1 MTTSE
6 EAAFLPR
13 SVITSDQV
21 ATEPAGRARRPQTRT
36 AERQARPKP
45 ARPVRPRTR
54 KASRNA
60 GFEPEG
66 PHVRLGVAW
75 ALVTLAAL
83 LGGPAWAAVW
93 MAPAAALAAAS
104 SQRSWHDRPDWRRRN
119 QPVGPTG
126 SAPLD
131 SAPAPDG
138 FDRRA
143 GRREM
148 VGPEDSGDRRL
159 AGRPEPAAPA
169 DSGRRGP
176 ASRPGVVQP
185 PVLLAAGAA
194 GLITLV
200 SAAGP
205 VATIAISIVVAVGIL
220 VAATLGPRSDPGPAR
235 RLLIVLLPAAG
246 ASGLVLSRAQGL
258 PSGMVLAGMVCVYDS
273 AAYLIGTDAKWPWEG
288 PVAGLASVAA
298 LTVLVAAVL
307 APPFRGSSP
316 WILGGLAAI
325 LAPLGPRV
333 ARQLIR
339 DPAARVPALRRLDS
353 LLLLGP
359 AWAVAAALLAHT

>member
-13 SVITSDQV
+13 NVTTSGQD
-21 ATEPAGRARRPQTRT
+21 ATGSRTWT
-36 AERQARPKP
+36 AEREAPPKP
-45 ARPVRPRTR
+45 ARPPRPARSRTR
-54 KASRNA
+54 RT
-60 GFEPEG
+60 FEPEG

-83 LGGPAWAAVW
+83 LGGPVWVAVW
-93 MAPAAALAAAS
+93 MAPAAALAAGS
-104 SQRSWHDRPDWRRRN
+104 SQRSWHDRPDRQRRN
-119 QPVGPTG
+119 RPGAPSGP
-126 SAPLD
+126 SR
-131 SAPAPDG
+131 SPDG
-138 FDRRA
+138 FNRRSA
-143 GRREM
+143 KREM
-148 VGPEDSGDRRL
+148 ARPEDSGERGPSARI
-159 AGRPEPAAPA
+159 EPAVPD

-176 ASRPGVVQP
+176 NAWHGVVQS

-205 VATIAISIVVAVGIL
+205 IPTIAISIVVAVAIL
-220 VAATLGPRSDPGPAR
+220 AAATLGPRGDPGPAR

-258 PSGMVLAGMVCVYDS
+258 PPGMVLAGMICVYDS

-288 PVAGLASVAA
+288 PAAGLASVAA

-316 WILGGLAAI
+316 WLLGGLAAI
-325 LAPLGPRV
+325 LAPLGPGV
-333 ARQLIR
+333 ARQLIKDR
-339 DPAARVPALRRLDS
+339 AARVPALRRLDS